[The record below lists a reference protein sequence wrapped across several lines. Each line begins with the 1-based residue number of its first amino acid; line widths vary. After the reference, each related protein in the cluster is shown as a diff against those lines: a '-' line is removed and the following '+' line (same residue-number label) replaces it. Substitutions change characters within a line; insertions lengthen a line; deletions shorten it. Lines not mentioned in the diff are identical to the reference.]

1 MVNEAE
7 KGRIGAWGCSTMGRW
22 RYADSA
28 PSEGAGPCFLE
39 LSPDFSH
46 LAIANYGSGSVALFE
61 LDRLTGRFGM
71 RPALFQNTGH
81 GQNADRQAGPHAHCV
96 RFHKHWLY
104 STDLGTDQILAW
116 DLSPGHRGLEKPT
129 VAFETSPGEGPRH
142 ILFHP
147 SLPIAY
153 LLTELGSR
161 IYVLDILPSG
171 LLRSQN
177 AFSTLPADFE
187 GNSLGGHLS
196 LDAAGRRLFAS
207 NRGHDSVAVF
217 EVGPDGALTD
227 RQIYPSF
234 GRSPRHFLIAE
245 DKGVIIIAHQ
255 NSQTAD
261 IVALDAD
268 SLPAGHVQS
277 LKVPCPAFIGRIS
290 GGA

>member
-1 MVNEAE
+1 
-7 KGRIGAWGCSTMGRW
+7 MGRW
-22 RYADSA
+22 RYADSV
-28 PSEGAGPCFLE
+28 PSQGAGPCFIE
-39 LSPDFSH
+39 LSPNFSH
-46 LAIANYGSGSVALFE
+46 LAVANYGSGSVALFA
-61 LDRLTGRFGM
+61 LDPLTGQFGM
-71 RPALFQNTGH
+71 RPAFFQNTGQ

-96 RFHKHWLY
+96 RFYNNWLY

-116 DLSPGHRGLEKPT
+116 DLSPGHRGLENPT
-129 VAFETSPGEGPRH
+129 VAFKAPAGEGPRH

-161 IYVLDILPSG
+161 IFVLDILPSG
-171 LLRSQN
+171 LLRSRDVC
-177 AFSTLPADFE
+177 STLPAGFE
-187 GNSLGGHLS
+187 GSSLGGHLS

-207 NRGHDSVAVF
+207 NRGHDSLAVF
-217 EVGPDGALTD
+217 EVGQDGALTH

-245 DKGVIIIAHQ
+245 DKGVLIIAHQ
-255 NSQTAD
+255 NSQTVD
-261 IVALDAD
+261 IVALDAN

-277 LKVPCPAFIGRIS
+277 LKVPRPAFIGHIA